1 MEIVCCRSIDEAAR
15 KAFRLRY
22 EVYGAEMGLQDGA
35 IDHQNEL
42 FTDQFDD
49 AAKIYV
55 AIRQGNAVA
64 TCRSVYDRDCDFSSK
79 LPHSILSALDFP
91 NFLKGWAGSLAVS
104 SRFAIS
110 PSHRGSLAAHLVTAK
125 MFEDII
131 EDDVHF
137 VFSWCAPQLYDFYS
151 QLGFHIF
158 SRTIKDDNGL
168 WAPIVLATRD
178 WDHLRSVRSPL
189 FKYLERK
196 NLCNGQHSSV
206 KWFYDNY
213 GGSVQPFLSRY
224 DEGALET
231 MLSGSEGSHSE
242 HNLKGVGIFDF
253 LTAEDAR
260 KIIGAGRVLQ
270 FSAGE
275 AIISTAQVQDEMFI
289 VLDGEV
295 LETRLDGALPSSKIA
310 AGQVIGEIALLTGT
324 MRATDCIALSDTK
337 LITVSRHGLARLMK
351 GNPDIASRFLYN
363 LCRLQS
369 YRMLSANHDMT
380 KLYLDLHH
388 GQA

>member
-1 MEIVCCRSIDEAAR
+1 MEIVCCRSADEAAK

-22 EVYGAEMGLQDGA
+22 EVYGAEMGLQNGA
-35 IDHQNEL
+35 IDHRNEV

-49 AAKIYV
+49 AARIYV
-55 AIRQGNAVA
+55 AIREGNAIA
-64 TCRSVYDRDCDFSSK
+64 TCRSVYDRDFDFSSK
-79 LPHSILSALDFP
+79 LPQFILTALDFP
-91 NFLKGWAGSLAVS
+91 NFQNRWTGSLAIS

-110 PSHRGSLAAHLVTAK
+110 PTHRGSLAAHLVTAK

-131 EDDVHF
+131 EDDIHF

-158 SRTIKDDNGL
+158 SGTFNDDNGM

-178 WDHLRSVRSPL
+178 WEHLQSVRSPL
-189 FKYLERK
+189 YRYLEKK
-196 NLCNGQHSSV
+196 NLCAAQHSSV
-206 KWFYDNY
+206 KWFHDNY
-213 GGSVQPFLSRY
+213 GGSVQPFLSGFE
-224 DEGALET
+224 DGALEK
-231 MLSGSEGSHSE
+231 MLSGSDRGHSE
-242 HNLKGVGIFDF
+242 HSLKDAGIFDS
-253 LTAEDAR
+253 LSAEDAR

-270 FSAGE
+270 FAPGE

-324 MRATDCIALSDTK
+324 MRATDYIALSDTK
-337 LITVSRHGLARLMK
+337 LIAVSRHGLAKLMK
-351 GNPDIASRFLYN
+351 GNPDVASRFLYN
-363 LCRLQS
+363 LSRLQS
-369 YRMLSANHDMT
+369 YRLLSANQDMV
-380 KLYLDLHH
+380 KLYLDFHH
-388 GQA
+388 GHT